1 MRRSFSSSRLRLFLL
16 GGIFRVTALAGAWSS
31 NAQSPA
37 AVAPSEVEAST
48 DEKAPQPI
56 DFETIDDLGLK
67 AAFESQ
73 LGALKNAGKTVDPKQ
88 LQKQLSRTQA
98 RGIELETVPDQVLQ
112 ASAIYD
118 LAKSATLI
126 FGNIYKCDRCDKW
139 HGGMAGGVVLTSDG
153 VAVTNYHVIESERAG
168 AFGAMTADGSM
179 HSVVEVL
186 AASKKD
192 DVALVRLAGE
202 NFRPIPVSLGDDVG
216 SEVRVISHPDGRF
229 FSYSEGV
236 IARYF
241 TDRKNRAPR
250 MQITADYARGS
261 SGSGVFNEA
270 GALTG
275 LVSATT
281 SIYYHQ
287 SKEDHDNL
295 QMVIKSCIPVA
306 AIWGLVEKKT
316 EGGTEK

>member
-1 MRRSFSSSRLRLFLL
+1 MQKSYSSNRRRLFLFEGVL
-16 GGIFRVTALAGAWSS
+16 CAAALAGTWSS
-31 NAQSPA
+31 NAESPA
-37 AVAPSEVEAST
+37 AVAPSGGKAST
-48 DEKAPQPI
+48 AEQAPRAI
-56 DFETIDDLGLK
+56 DFETIDDIGLK

-73 LGALKNAGKTVDPKQ
+73 LGALKDGGETVDPKQ
-88 LQKQLSRTQA
+88 LQKQLSRTRA
-98 RGIELETVPDQVLQ
+98 SGIELETVPDQVLQ
-112 ASAIYD
+112 PSAIYD

-153 VAVTNYHVIESERAG
+153 VAVTNYHVMENEKAG

-179 HSVVEVL
+179 HAVVEIL

-202 NFRPIPVSLGDDVG
+202 NFQPIPVSLGDDVG

-241 TDRKNRAPR
+241 IDRKKRAPR

-270 GALTG
+270 GSLTG

-287 SKEDHDNL
+287 SKEEHDNL
-295 QMVIKSCIPVA
+295 QMVVKSCIPVA
-306 AIWGLVEKKT
+306 AIWSLVEKKA
-316 EGGTEK
+316 EK

>member
-1 MRRSFSSSRLRLFLL
+1 MPRSFSNNLPLL
-16 GGIFRVTALAGAWSS
+16 VAILPILAAASLPLAHGQAPETA
-31 NAQSPA
+31 PA
-37 AVAPSEVEAST
+37 K
-48 DEKAPQPI
+48 DHPQPLAI
-56 DFETIDDLGLK
+56 SPINDLGLK
-67 AAFESQ
+67 SAFEKQ
-73 LGALKNAGKTVDPKQ
+73 LGALKDDGATVDAKVLLEQ
-88 LQKQLSRTQA
+88 LKRKKTSGVT
-98 RGIELETVPDQVLQ
+98 LETVPDRLLE

-118 LAKSATLI
+118 LAKSGTLI

-139 HGGMAGGVVLTSDG
+139 HGSMAGGVVLTADG
-153 VAVTNYHVIESERAG
+153 IAVTNYHVVDSDNAG
-168 AFGAMTADGSM
+168 AFGAMTADGAM
-179 HSVVEVL
+179 HAVEEVL

-192 DVALVRLAGE
+192 DVALVRLAKIEGRA
-202 NFRPIPVSLGDDVG
+202 FQAVPVSVGDSVG

-241 TDRKNRAPR
+241 MDRKNRAPR
-250 MQITADYARGS
+250 MQVTADYARGS

-281 SIYYHQ
+281 SIYYNQ
-287 SKEDHDNL
+287 SREEHDNL

-306 AIWGLVEKKT
+306 AIWDLIEQVEK
-316 EGGTEK
+316 E

>member
-1 MRRSFSSSRLRLFLL
+1 M
-16 GGIFRVTALAGAWSS
+16 TA
-31 NAQSPA
+31 
-37 AVAPSEVEAST
+37 
-48 DEKAPQPI
+48 
-56 DFETIDDLGLK
+56 
-67 AAFESQ
+67 
-73 LGALKNAGKTVDPKQ
+73 
-88 LQKQLSRTQA
+88 
-98 RGIELETVPDQVLQ
+98 
-112 ASAIYD
+112 
-118 LAKSATLI
+118 
-126 FGNIYKCDRCDKW
+126 
-139 HGGMAGGVVLTSDG
+139 DG
-153 VAVTNYHVIESERAG
+153 VAVTNYHVMENERAG

-179 HSVVEVL
+179 FAVSEVL

-192 DVALVRLAGE
+192 DLALVRLEGE
-202 NFRPIPVSLGDDVG
+202 KFHPIPVSLGDGVG
-216 SEVRVISHPDGRF
+216 SEVRVISHPDGRY

-261 SGSGVFNEA
+261 SGSGVFSEA

-287 SKEDHDNL
+287 SKEQKDNL

-306 AIWGLVEKKT
+306 AIWELVGELEEK
-316 EGGTEK
+316 

>member
-1 MRRSFSSSRLRLFLL
+1 MRRSFLSDRPWL
-16 GGIFRVTALAGAWSS
+16 LAGVLSSAAFAWATAG
-31 NAQSPA
+31 NAQTPA
-37 AVAPSEVEAST
+37 AAAAAEGEVSKNET
-48 DEKAPQPI
+48 APQPI

-67 AAFESQ
+67 AAFEKQ
-73 LGALKNAGKTVDPKQ
+73 LGALKDAGKTADPKE
-88 LQKQLSRTQA
+88 LQKQLNRTRA
-98 RGIELETVPDQVLQ
+98 GGIELETVPDRVLQ

-118 LAKSATLI
+118 NAKSATLI

-139 HGGMAGGVVLTSDG
+139 HGGMAGGVLLTSDG
-153 VAVTNYHVIESERAG
+153 VAVTNYHVMENNKAG

-179 HSVVEVL
+179 HAVLEVL

-202 NFRPIPVSLGDDVG
+202 NFPSIPVSIGDDVG

-287 SKEDHDNL
+287 SKEEHDNL

-306 AIWGLVEKKT
+306 AIWDLLEKKIRR
-316 EGGTEK
+316 